1 LLPSNKQEKRLSQN
15 FLELVEAIQE
25 LNPSNQRV
33 KRRAQLAYKYLR
45 NLIQ

>member
-1 LLPSNKQEKRLSQN
+1 LLTSKQQEERLSQH

-33 KRRAQLAYKYLR
+33 KRRARLAYKYLR

>member
-33 KRRAQLAYKYLR
+33 QRRAQLAYKYLR